1 MYLQEKTEWSTLKK
15 PVKPSRVD
23 ETIIA
28 WIKQANDT
36 AG

>member
-1 MYLQEKTEWSTLKK
+1 MYFEEKTEWSTLKK
-15 PVKPSRVD
+15 PIKSSRVD
-23 ETIIA
+23 ETIIG